1 MKCNHLVATVTFLL
15 LTILVG
21 PTGPSF
27 AQETVRT
34 SMDLKQLLD
43 ETLRNNPEIVAARR
57 AWEAAETR
65 IPQARS
71 LDDPEFTYQ
80 AWAVPLSDPV
90 NFSKANPNIFGIQQK
105 LPFPGKLRL
114 KGEIASE
121 EAKMAEA
128 RYRAKE
134 RRSSPV

>member
-1 MKCNHLVATVTFLL
+1 MKRNDHLGVIGTFLL

-34 SMDLKQLLD
+34 SMDLKQLMD
-43 ETLRNNPEIVAARR
+43 ETLRNNPEIVAARKG
-57 AWEAAETR
+57 WEAAETR

-80 AWAVPLSDPV
+80 AWAVPLSDPL
-90 NFSKANPNIFGIQQK
+90 NLRKANPNIF
-105 LPFPGKLRL
+105 RN
-114 KGEIASE
+114 S
-121 EAKMAEA
+121 AEA
-128 RYRAKE
+128 PVPGEASVEGGDRL
-134 RRSSPV
+134 RRGEDG